1 MSATAAMI
9 YSDKS
14 VARMIMGKMAKRH
27 PDDDWKIEQVPTGFQ
42 VKQIITKPVIV
53 TQLKPSG
60 GKTMNFVPNPKGV
73 APAGPAYGMG
83 PSPWGTKV
91 TKNHGHL
98 FTAVFVYRKQ
108 TEQFLEIEFNGK
120 VTWVQKSSVESY
132 DIDHEILSVT
142 ITMPIAYA
150 MKRGFVPK

>member
-42 VKQIITKPVIV
+42 VKQTITKPVVV

-60 GKTMNFVPNPKGV
+60 GKTMNFVPNPREWHRQGRRM
-73 APAGPAYGMG
+73 A
-83 PSPWGTKV
+83 
-91 TKNHGHL
+91 
-98 FTAVFVYRKQ
+98 
-108 TEQFLEIEFNGK
+108 
-120 VTWVQKSSVESY
+120 
-132 DIDHEILSVT
+132 
-142 ITMPIAYA
+142 
-150 MKRGFVPK
+150 